1 MVRDFEPNDMNAFIK
16 CAKEHCKEIQI
27 LDELPFDDGHFIKVW
42 RQVAMDPDIICLV
55 YEQGNVIIGYAIG
68 SFHSKIWNP
77 TLYCQLDH
85 FYLHKNERNPYMAD
99 NLWNEFVKKAKERGA
114 RFIESTV
121 LAHGK
126 DYQGNQDVIKRA
138 GTFFEHKQGNFCG
151 EAYVHNL
158 GEY

>member
-1 MVRDFEPNDMNAFIK
+1 MIREFEPNDMNMFIK
-16 CAKEHCKEIQI
+16 CAREHCNEMGI
-27 LDELPFDDGHFIKVW
+27 LEELPFDDVHFIKLW
-42 RQVAMDPDIICLV
+42 RQVAMDPDIITLV
-55 YEQGNVIIGYAIG
+55 YTKGDIIIGYAIG
-68 SFHSKIWNP
+68 SFHVKIWNP

-85 FYLHKNERNPYMAD
+85 FYLHASERNAYMAD

-126 DYQGNQDVIKRA
+126 DFKGKEEVIKRA
-138 GTFFEHKQGNFCG
+138 GTFYEHKKGAFCG
-151 EAYVHNL
+151 EAFVHDL